1 MIFYLI
7 FTLIFLAGIASYL
20 RPNLWFIPSILLI
33 LLFPSG
39 TSADAINLKEG
50 VFYYDSFLL
59 GIVAGVAVAPN
70 YFKNNTVKIHPLL
83 LTSFLIF
90 SCYALF
96 YLASWGDYEFHYKYF
111 IKDFRPIIMLA
122 EFWVIYEFVFKRLII
137 DRRIVNLTKQVLLIV
152 FLSNIFKIVL
162 MNFGY
167 FGEANEFYLEN
178 MYRYLDAVT
187 WVAAIFMLS
196 YVMGEVRGKFT
207 SYNGFLLVTLSLAV
221 LMIGNS
227 RTMFAAIILTSI
239 VLNLNRPLRVLYIG
253 LISIIL
259 ASLLILY
266 SIFFDADRIV
276 SALSTE
282 GLFEQIY
289 SRFSPFIEAYNFN
302 SLLHL
307 IFGHGLGV
315 PFEIPWFGYRA
326 NMDIYNPNIDN
337 AYLTYV
343 FKYGIFS
350 IVMIYVFVQSFTPL
364 KNRLSSSV
372 KVFVLIIFM
381 VSATHYQ
388 IYSMGIFFG
397 WMLVHI
403 LSSYNMDRKQ

>member
-266 SIFFDADRIV
+266 SIF
-276 SALSTE
+276 LMLTE
-282 GLFEQIY
+282 
-289 SRFSPFIEAYNFN
+289 
-302 SLLHL
+302 LLVRCQLKACSNRSIRDFRHL
-307 IFGHGLGV
+307 LKLI
-315 PFEIPWFGYRA
+315 
-326 NMDIYNPNIDN
+326 
-337 AYLTYV
+337 T
-343 FKYGIFS
+343 S
-350 IVMIYVFVQSFTPL
+350 I
-364 KNRLSSSV
+364 
-372 KVFVLIIFM
+372 
-381 VSATHYQ
+381 HYY
-388 IYSMGIFFG
+388 I
-397 WMLVHI
+397 
-403 LSSYNMDRKQ
+403 